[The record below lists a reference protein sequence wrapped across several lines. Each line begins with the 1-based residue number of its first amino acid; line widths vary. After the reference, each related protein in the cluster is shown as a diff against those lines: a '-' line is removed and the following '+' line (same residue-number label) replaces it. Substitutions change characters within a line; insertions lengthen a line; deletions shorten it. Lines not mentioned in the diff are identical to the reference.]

1 MGKIKSAACLP
12 ARQGFTLI
20 EMLVASGVMVLFSI
34 TLIGLFL
41 ATVRGGTKAQVVQ
54 AVHQEG
60 DYALKTMARM
70 IRQSQGVTCT
80 FSNTKA
86 NATNLDGGTTVFSI
100 VTDNLVD
107 KIASNSSEF
116 LTGASGEVSALSFI
130 CYDGNNGK
138 VVTISF
144 TLTAGSETGSQAQ
157 EKLTQSFSTSVSVR
171 ND

>member
-20 EMLVASGVMVLFSI
+20 EILVASGIMVLFSL
-34 TLIGLFL
+34 TLISLFL
-41 ATVRGGTKAQVVQ
+41 ATIRGGTKAQVVQ
-54 AVHQEG
+54 AIHQEG
-60 DYALKTMARM
+60 NYALKTMARM

-80 FSNTKA
+80 IGNTI
-86 NATNLDGGTTVFSI
+86 ATVANLDGGTTVFKI
-100 VTDNLVD
+100 TGD
-107 KIASNSSEF
+107 KIASNSAD
-116 LTGASGEVSALSFI
+116 LTGDDNEASALGFI
-130 CYDGNNGK
+130 CNEGDNGK

-144 TLTAGSETGSQAQ
+144 TLTAGSGTGSQAQ